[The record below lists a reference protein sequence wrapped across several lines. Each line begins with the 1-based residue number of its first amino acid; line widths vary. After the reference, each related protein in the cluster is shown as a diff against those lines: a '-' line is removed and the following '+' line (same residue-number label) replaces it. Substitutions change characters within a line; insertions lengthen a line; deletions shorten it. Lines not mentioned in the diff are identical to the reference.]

1 MKIVISPY
9 GWGEALPVDV
19 LKLLRDVAFP
29 LNRSM
34 RTPFTGAIVVVPAPH
49 DDLIPRTHYR
59 FVAGDPFFIQLTA
72 LGRKWDQFAYQ
83 FSHELCHVLSDY
95 ERLRENPNNWFHE
108 AICELASVFTLRR
121 MAERW
126 LTDPPYPHW
135 ADYAESLA
143 SYVQERLLHKE
154 NQLPVG
160 LTLSAWLL
168 SEEESLRKDC
178 NQREKNAVVSYSL
191 LPLFENEPTG
201 WNAIRNL
208 PDSSAML
215 RDYLRQW
222 CLQVDPRDRQ
232 FVNRII
238 QLFQE

>member
-1 MKIVISPY
+1 MQVEPL
-9 GWGEALPVDV
+9 GWGAASGVDIQV
-19 LKLLRDVAFP
+19 LLIDVASHIEKFLRDPV
-29 LNRSM
+29 
-34 RTPFTGAIVVVPAPH
+34 TGTVQVRPAPS
-49 DDLIPRTHYR
+49 DDWTPRSHLR
-59 FVAGDPFFIQLTA
+59 SSEREPFRIQLTA
-72 LGRKWDQFAYQ
+72 RDKLWAKFSYQ

-143 SYVQERLLHKE
+143 SYVQEHLLHKE
-154 NQLPVG
+154 HQLPVG

>member
-72 LGRKWDQFAYQ
+72 LGSPKWDQFAYQ
-83 FSHELCHVLSDY
+83 FSHGLCHVLCDY
-95 ERLRENPNNWFHE
+95 ERLRGNPNNWFHE

-126 LTDPPYPHW
+126 LTDPYHTLIGS
-135 ADYAESLA
+135 DYAESLTLVTFRNA
-143 SYVQERLLHKE
+143 SYTMSISTACRADPFRLGCYLKKRVCGKTVTKE
-154 NQLPVG
+154 KKTQWSRIP
-160 LTLSAWLL
+160 SYR
-168 SEEESLRKDC
+168 SLKMSQPAGMLFVIC
-178 NQREKNAVVSYSL
+178 N
-191 LPLFENEPTG
+191 
-201 WNAIRNL
+201 
-208 PDSSAML
+208 
-215 RDYLRQW
+215 
-222 CLQVDPRDRQ
+222 
-232 FVNRII
+232 
-238 QLFQE
+238 